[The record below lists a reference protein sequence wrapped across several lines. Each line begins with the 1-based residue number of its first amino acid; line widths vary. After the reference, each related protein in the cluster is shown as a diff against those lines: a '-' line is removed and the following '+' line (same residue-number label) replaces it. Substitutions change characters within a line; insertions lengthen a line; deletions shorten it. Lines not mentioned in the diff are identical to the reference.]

1 MLFHSP
7 TSSAGKISLYLVLC
21 FFLALTFFSREIPF
35 FWDEVYYI
43 GTAFHMYDSN
53 FQSII
58 PPLEY
63 DRGNFPFYGFYM
75 ACWWKVFGKT
85 LSVSHI
91 AMLPVLLGITW
102 EYYWLAKKIIPEK
115 WIPFALLLL
124 VLEPTFITQSILM
137 EHDIFLLYFFLL
149 SVRGLLYDKKNLYA
163 FSFCLLAFH
172 NIKGIPIACALVI
185 FYFAYKKYIL
195 HAKINS
201 RDFLIHFFPFALCIL
216 WMIVHYQVAGWYI
229 LTPINDY
236 GNGVHLDASLLKRI
250 VLGIW
255 QITDFGRIFLWL
267 FIAGV
272 FFIYRKKIFS
282 AELKPILLLIFI
294 LSALLLLFF
303 AFLDIN
309 LCHRYFMP
317 VFLLVNL
324 VACALLAEFVRRN
337 FFQYLIVI
345 LLSTGLI
352 TGNFWLYGGGFSNG
366 WDSSLK
372 VLPYFKLI
380 NEMQDY
386 IKIKKIN
393 SSEVGTKFP
402 LYHDIKYSGLSAE
415 SFHFTDI
422 DTSSLAEFKY
432 VLFSNVSNQFT
443 IREKETL
450 MKEWELEK
458 ELHSGLVYVKLL
470 KRRNFLSEPD

>member
-1 MLFHSP
+1 MQLRAFTVP
-7 TSSAGKISLYLVLC
+7 QEKISLYLVFI
-21 FFLALTFFSREIPF
+21 FFIALTFFCRDIPF

-43 GTAFHMYDSN
+43 GTAFHIYDSN

-85 LSVSHI
+85 LAVSHI
-91 AMLPVLLGITW
+91 AMLPVLLGIAW
-102 EYYWLAKKIIPEK
+102 EYYLLAKKIISEK

-137 EHDIFLLYFFLL
+137 GHDVFLLYFFLL
-149 SVRGLLYDKKNLYA
+149 SVRALCYGKKNLYA

-172 NIKGIPIACALVI
+172 NIKGIPIAFALGF
-185 FYFAYKKYIL
+185 FYFIYKKNIL
-195 HAKINS
+195 LTKINAKE
-201 RDFLIHFFPFALCIL
+201 FLIHICPFALWGL
-216 WMIVHYQVAGWYI
+216 WMLYHYQVAGWYI
-229 LTPINDY
+229 FTPINDY

-255 QITDFGRIFLWL
+255 QITDFGRMFLWL

-272 FFIYRKKIFS
+272 LLIFRKKIFS
-282 AELKPILLLIFI
+282 EKLYPFLVLIFI
-294 LSALLLLFF
+294 LSVLSLLFF

-324 VACALLAEFVRRN
+324 VACAFLAEFIKGKL
-337 FFQYLIVI
+337 FQYLIFG
-345 LLSTGLI
+345 LLYAGLI
-352 TGNFWLYGGGFSNG
+352 TGNLWLYGGGFSNG

-372 VLPYFKLI
+372 VLPYFKLK
-380 NEMQDY
+380 NAMNTYVKE
-386 IKIKKIN
+386 KKIN
-393 SSEVGTKFP
+393 PSEVGTKFP
-402 LYHDIKYSGLSAE
+402 LFHDIKCSRLSTE
-415 SFHFTDI
+415 NFHFTDI
-422 DTSSLAEFKY
+422 DASSLTDFQY
-432 VLFSNVSNQFT
+432 LLLSNVSNEFT
-443 IREKETL
+443 VQEKETVNN
-450 MKEWELEK
+450 EWKLEK
-458 ELHSGLVYVKLL
+458 EFHSGLVYLKLF
-470 KRRNFLSEPD
+470 KNKKE